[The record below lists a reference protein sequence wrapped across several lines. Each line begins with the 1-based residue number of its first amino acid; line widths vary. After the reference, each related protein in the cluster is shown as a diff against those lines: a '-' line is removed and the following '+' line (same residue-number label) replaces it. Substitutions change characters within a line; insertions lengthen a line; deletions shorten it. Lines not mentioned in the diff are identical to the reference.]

1 MTADM
6 RRQIA
11 ARGNEDLGLARPPV
25 ENSQKL
31 MLPRVRTKLR
41 KTTFLI
47 PLNIRYRHAY
57 ASRKNRDA
65 VRPGWRNRENH
76 KP

>member
-1 MTADM
+1 
-6 RRQIA
+6 
-11 ARGNEDLGLARPPV
+11 
-25 ENSQKL
+25 